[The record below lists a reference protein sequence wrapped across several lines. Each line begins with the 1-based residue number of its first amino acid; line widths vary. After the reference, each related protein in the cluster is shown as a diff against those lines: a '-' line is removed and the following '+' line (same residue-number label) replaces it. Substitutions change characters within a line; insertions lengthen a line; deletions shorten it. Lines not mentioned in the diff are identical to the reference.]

1 MCIVE
6 KQETLKKYWSDFI
19 KHGTIHPQVR
29 PFIAESWKRCWNY
42 GPGKELDEKVTEA
55 GAQKIIEDNRL
66 LYDIAW
72 PFLLKMKE
80 LVAGSQHAITLHDKG
95 CRLLAR
101 VFAGNIE
108 LFSGPGFRVGVQ
120 WSEERMGTTGPNV
133 SILLDRELQI
143 IGAEHYNFRLS
154 EVTCSS
160 APIHDKSG
168 TVIGCINMTSRCSDS
183 NPYTLGLVSAMAFA
197 IEKSLELMLDL
208 KIMDDT
214 FSVVSEGIIVLDAD
228 FCVTRASR
236 NMCAMLKVS
245 MEELNAMDLR
255 TLLSPED
262 FELRLKAE
270 SEPFTYPEYKM
281 RVGSRSISCSV
292 TVLPLRLRGKYTG
305 TVLFFREGKT
315 VTRLTNQLAGN
326 QSRYSFED
334 IITKDKEMRT
344 LIQTMEDIART
355 GCSVLIEGE
364 SGTGKELFA
373 HSIHSASSRAQGP
386 FVVVNCAS
394 LPRSLVESELF
405 GYEKGAFTGASAT
418 GNPGKFELADGGTI
432 FLDEIGELPLE
443 IQAKLLRVLDNHRV
457 MRIGGREERPLDVR
471 VIAATNRNLYQE
483 VQDQNFRADLYFRIN
498 VIKFDIPPLRKRGN
512 DILELAEV
520 FLHKMNVKEGGIQK
534 RFSQPFTEAILSYSW
549 PGNVRELHNIIVR
562 AFYCSRDVE
571 IVTND
576 LPPDVRQQVFSSK
589 APAAHA
595 GKSSSEGRS
604 LQEFEKQQIMDALHR
619 FGGDVVQAGLSMG
632 LSKSTIYR
640 RIKKYQINLGDY

>member
-6 KQETLKKYWSDFI
+6 KQEKLKKYWSDFI
-19 KHGTIHPQVR
+19 RHGVIHPQVR

-55 GAQKIIEDNRL
+55 YAQKIIEDNRL

-80 LVAGSQHAITLHDKG
+80 LVAGSQHAITLHDKH

-101 VFAGNIE
+101 VFAGDID
-108 LFSGPGFRVGVQ
+108 LFAGPGFRVGIQ

-133 SILLDRELQI
+133 CIRLDRELQI

-160 APIHDKSG
+160 APIHDKG
-168 TVIGCINMTSRCSDS
+168 GAVIGCINMTSRCTDS

-197 IEKSLELMLDL
+197 IEKSLELMLDFKVL
-208 KIMDDT
+208 DDT

-228 FCVTRASR
+228 FRVTRASR

-245 MEELNAMDLR
+245 MENLYAMDLR

-262 FELRLKAE
+262 FELRLKDEA
-270 SEPFTYPEYKM
+270 EPFTYSEYKL
-281 RVGSRSISCSV
+281 RVGHRSIACAI
-292 TVLPLRLRGKYTG
+292 TVMPLRLKGKYTG
-305 TVLFFREGKT
+305 TVVFFREGKS
-315 VTRLTNQLAGN
+315 VARLTNQLVGN
-326 QSRYSFED
+326 RSHYSFND
-334 IITKDKEMRT
+334 IITKDKGMEK

-355 GCSVLIEGE
+355 DCSVLIEGE

-373 HSIHSASSRAQGP
+373 HSIHTASTRSQGP

-405 GYEKGAFTGASAT
+405 GYEKGAFTGANST

-483 VQDQNFRADLYFRIN
+483 VQNQNFRADLYFRIN
-498 VIKFDIPPLRKRGN
+498 VIKFDIPPLRNRGN
-512 DILELAEV
+512 DIMELAQV
-520 FLHKMNVKEGGIQK
+520 FLHKMNCKEEGEMK
-534 RFSQPFTEAILSYSW
+534 NFSPSFINTILAYSW

-562 AFYCSRDVE
+562 AFYCSRDTE
-571 IVTND
+571 IIVDD
-576 LPPDVRQQVFSSK
+576 LPPDIRNQSLPVSLPSMSD
-589 APAAHA
+589 
-595 GKSSSEGRS
+595 GKGNGEGRS
-604 LQEFEKQQIMDALHR
+604 LQEFEKQQIIDALHR
-619 FGGDVVQAGLSMG
+619 FGGDVAAAGLSLG

-640 RIKKYQINLGDY
+640 RIRKYQINLEDV